1 MTQVQREIL
10 LVAIR
15 AENNAITCNPIGLQV
30 LQGNRVRLIRT
41 APEYTD
47 FIYACYQND
56 NFMDLYRLAQN
67 RKITKKEIKE
77 QLTAEQANLP
87 QELKRI
93 EWIIL
98 KHENQ
103 QQTPIGIAAL
113 ADYQTSH
120 RRAEFLM
127 GIPDE
132 RYRKKLLSLEASLL
146 VLDFAFN
153 QVGLHKVISFVYGY
167 NNNAQKNT
175 LHLGFKQEGFL
186 KEHIQSKR
194 GFIDLFQNGMLRTDF
209 LNNTLLT
216 RLSLRLLNQDIT
228 KPKQVTI
235 SNVST
240 ELIEKFNKRIRK
252 GLNS

>member
-1 MTQVQREIL
+1 MAAIL
-10 LVAIR
+10 
-15 AENNAITCNPIGLQV
+15 AENNVITCNPIGLQA

-67 RKITKKEIKE
+67 RRITKKEITE
-77 QLTAEQANLP
+77 QLSAEQAKLP

-98 KHENQ
+98 KSDKQ
-103 QQTPIGIAAL
+103 QLTPIGIAAL
-113 ADYQTSH
+113 ADHQVSH

-127 GIPDE
+127 GVPDE
-132 RYRKKLLSLEASLL
+132 RNRKGLLSLEASLL

-153 QVGLHKVISFVYGY
+153 QAGLHKVISFVYGY
-167 NNNAQKNT
+167 NTHAQKNT
-175 LHLGFKQEGFL
+175 LHLGFKQEGIL
-186 KEHIQSKR
+186 KEHIQCKR
-194 GFIDLFQNGMLRTDF
+194 GFIDLFQNSMLRTDF
-209 LNNTLLT
+209 LQNTLLA
-216 RLSLRLLNQDIT
+216 RLSIRLLNQDIT

-235 SNVST
+235 NNVST
-240 ELIEKFNKRIRK
+240 ELIEKLNKKIRR
-252 GLNS
+252 G